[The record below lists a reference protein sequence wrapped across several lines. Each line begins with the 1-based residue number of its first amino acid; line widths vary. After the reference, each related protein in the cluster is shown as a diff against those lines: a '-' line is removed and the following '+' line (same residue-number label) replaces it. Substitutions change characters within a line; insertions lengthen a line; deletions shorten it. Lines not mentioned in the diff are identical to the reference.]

1 MNIFF
6 SMFILTLFFFSLR
19 LIDKMRYKK
28 LKDFISKEEEE
39 KLRDIGFF
47 N

>member
-1 MNIFF
+1 MNFFF

-28 LKDFISKEEEE
+28 LKDFITKEEEE
-39 KLRDIGFF
+39 KLRNIGFF